1 MFNVRAGGAI
11 LLVLLVVS
19 SSWAEERIEFDFERG
34 PLDAQWEAL
43 GPKLI
48 ASRQPVAEAPP
59 GGGPEGSGLNLVAS
73 TAGGAF
79 TKEGV
84 LPADLSKFDRLEF
97 WVYRSEDEARKRPQ
111 VDLEARVTGKDGGRF
126 WRRVPLEGAGWQ
138 KVSLPLHWFR
148 WGPGRLPEWSHA
160 DRLGLWLR
168 GPTDLQIDKLALVD
182 DDAERGAALAPADV
196 IELAFKDSPRE
207 LRKSERPHA
216 VVAGDAPDLNA
227 AQLADHLEQVAGS
240 LDDEFP
246 ELAEGP
252 PAVLL
257 VFAKDADYR
266 AFTPRLGE
274 RLGAEAPAP
283 QSDGYTLHGVAT
295 AAWNPRYGTLRPVY
309 THEFVHAYLIP
320 RLGYDNHG
328 DWLHEGL
335 AARTQLKFHP
345 QAGFEKI
352 VREGLAD
359 PAARSPLE
367 RLADG
372 RPIPV
377 QRYWQAATLVDMLFA
392 SPKYAPQRAELITA
406 IRKAGSAAL
415 DPHLRSVLETDWAE
429 LETDWKEWCEAKY
442 GIDGAVVPR

>member
-1 MFNVRAGGAI
+1 MFNARALGAFAAA
-11 LLVLLVVS
+11 LLLAGAAG
-19 SSWAEERIEFDFERG
+19 WAEERIEFDFERG
-34 PLDAQWEAL
+34 PLDAQWEAI
-43 GPKLI
+43 GPKLM
-48 ASRQPVAEAPP
+48 ASRQPVVAAPAK
-59 GGGPEGSGLNLVAS
+59 GGPAGSGLNLSAVA
-73 TAGGAF
+73 AGGAF

-97 WVYRSEDEARKRPQ
+97 WVHRSEDEARTRPQ
-111 VDLEARVTGKDGGRF
+111 VDIEARVTGKDGGRF

-148 WGPGRLPEWSHA
+148 WGQGRLPDWEHV
-160 DRLGLWLR
+160 DRLGVWLR
-168 GPTDLQIDKLALVD
+168 GPSDLQIDGLALVD

-196 IELAFKDSPRE
+196 IDLAFKVSPRE
-207 LRKSERPHA
+207 VRKGASPHA
-216 VVAGDAPDLNA
+216 VVAGDAPELDA
-227 AQLADHLEQVAGS
+227 KQLAEHLEQVAKA
-240 LDDEFP
+240 LDDELP
-246 ELAEGP
+246 EFSEGP

-257 VFAKDADYR
+257 VFANDDDYR

-335 AARTQLKFHP
+335 AARTQLRFHP
-345 QAGFEKI
+345 QPGFEKI
-352 VREGLAD
+352 VQQGLAD

-367 RLADG
+367 HLANG

-392 SPKYAPQRAELITA
+392 SPKYAPHRAALLAA

-415 DPHLRSVLETDWAE
+415 GPHLRSVLETDWAE
-429 LETDWKEWCEAKY
+429 LETDWKQWCAAKY
-442 GIDGAVVPR
+442 GVAN